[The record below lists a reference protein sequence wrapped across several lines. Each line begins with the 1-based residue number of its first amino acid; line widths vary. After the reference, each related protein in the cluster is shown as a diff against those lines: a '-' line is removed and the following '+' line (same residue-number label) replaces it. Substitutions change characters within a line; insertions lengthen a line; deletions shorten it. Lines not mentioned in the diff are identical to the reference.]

1 MQPVTFNVIS
11 VFSVRLGV
19 FCQCCCC
26 CLRWMFV
33 NILALLQSAGGAAMS
48 SHKWLDVETGI
59 SFPSQLSLALS
70 DAMPEWL
77 VTPNLFKINHYSSA
91 IRCLNIVRRKT
102 FNPSCFRNKVTWRPN
117 YFLLH
122 DPGLIVHEKIKLLAL
137 LVHQLTLL
145 LDIKS
150 SLWQNAI
157 INHNYDVKRIHYE
170 SRFCCNSELYICIY
184 ICVYMC
190 MCNINK

>member
-33 NILALLQSAGGAAMS
+33 KHPGSASVCWWGR
-48 SHKWLDVETGI
+48 DVQ
-59 SFPSQLSLALS
+59 PQ
-70 DAMPEWL
+70 
-77 VTPNLFKINHYSSA
+77 V
-91 IRCLNIVRRKT
+91 IRCGDSHLLSISTLSR
-102 FNPSCFRNKVTWRPN
+102 SFRCDAWMISNSKSVLRSITIHQRSAVWTLLDGKLSTHLVFAIKSTWRPN

-157 INHNYDVKRIHYE
+157 INHNYDVKRTLWE
-170 SRFCCNSELYICIY
+170 SFCCNSELYICIY
-184 ICVYMC
+184 ICVYMHV
-190 MCNINK
+190 